1 MVICSQQVYESYHKP
16 LSTSP
21 WHFPGPYCNGD
32 QKPSHGLATSCCSD
46 NWWAPSARSPH
57 PVSDNTNPNTLYQS
71 PRQNASEKSVC
82 IYKHTMVADDNPNT
96 LNQSP
101 RQNASEKSVCIY
113 KHTMIADD
121 NPNTLYQSQRQ
132 NASEKRLC
140 IYKHIMVADD
150 KLTAICWMDLLRHNP
165 VNSLQ
170 ICLSQFCQNINSH

>member
-46 NWWAPSARSPH
+46 NWWAPSAGSPH
-57 PVSDNTNPNTLYQS
+57 PVSDNTDPNTLYQS

-96 LNQSP
+96 L
-101 RQNASEKSVCIY
+101 
-113 KHTMIADD
+113 
-121 NPNTLYQSQRQ
+121 YQSQRQ

-150 KLTAICWMDLLRHNP
+150 NLTAICWMDLLCHNP

-170 ICLSQFCQNINSH
+170 ICLSQFCKNINSH